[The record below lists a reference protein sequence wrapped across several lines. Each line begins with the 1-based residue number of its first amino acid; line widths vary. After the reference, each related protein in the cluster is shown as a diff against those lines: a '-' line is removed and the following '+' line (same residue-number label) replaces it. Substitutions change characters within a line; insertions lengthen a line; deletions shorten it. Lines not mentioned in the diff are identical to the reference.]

1 MYFRL
6 PDLFYTKPSEPD
18 LKHKYD
24 KKPYHHINFRAPS
37 GKGPHPT
44 LFVLHGGKFRSAYR
58 AKQTEFLCSDLAKH
72 GVATCNIE
80 FPRLGH
86 VGANWHSMFH
96 SIAEACK
103 QIMEHADEW
112 GIDQGRITILGHSSG
127 AHLAFC
133 LPKIKKFL
141 ARELAFKPAS
151 LIALAGVFD
160 LKMAPQLQKEI
171 DEMFGET
178 KPFDPTS
185 LMPLGIKQL
194 LLCGS
199 KDKLTG
205 QAAAYRNRA
214 NNAGDNVTSY
224 TIMGGTHFNII
235 DTTSDTYS
243 EVRRW
248 QTHPETNSLWSGNH
262 TTKLPCLSTR
272 DSIMTRLQEIQAKIT
287 EVIKLKG
294 WHKDWCKGGCY
305 IHLEVSEFIESL
317 RGKGDSTPEN
327 EAADVFFTMMAV
339 MGHYEI
345 DPDAVL
351 DRLNQVCEDL
361 KAGVKGAD
369 DPELKP
375 DPESEPEKRY
385 FFQVIWKN
393 GTTQVFEITKGSWD
407 FWQKGDDGEWAQHF
421 NNNTHCML
429 TTPTGRIEFKA
440 DEVLAYQ
447 LFQ

>member
-1 MYFRL
+1 
-6 PDLFYTKPSEPD
+6 
-18 LKHKYD
+18 
-24 KKPYHHINFRAPS
+24 
-37 GKGPHPT
+37 
-44 LFVLHGGKFRSAYR
+44 
-58 AKQTEFLCSDLAKH
+58 
-72 GVATCNIE
+72 
-80 FPRLGH
+80 
-86 VGANWHSMFH
+86 
-96 SIAEACK
+96 
-103 QIMEHADEW
+103 
-112 GIDQGRITILGHSSG
+112 
-127 AHLAFC
+127 
-133 LPKIKKFL
+133 
-141 ARELAFKPAS
+141 
-151 LIALAGVFD
+151 
-160 LKMAPQLQKEI
+160 
-171 DEMFGET
+171 
-178 KPFDPTS
+178 
-185 LMPLGIKQL
+185 
-194 LLCGS
+194 
-199 KDKLTG
+199 
-205 QAAAYRNRA
+205 
-214 NNAGDNVTSY
+214 
-224 TIMGGTHFNII
+224 
-235 DTTSDTYS
+235 
-243 EVRRW
+243 
-248 QTHPETNSLWSGNH
+248 
-262 TTKLPCLSTR
+262 
-272 DSIMTRLQEIQAKIT
+272 MTRLQEIQAKIT